1 MTVDVAGLAR
11 AGRWLR
17 GPRSVPE
24 APAADAEGVVIGHAD
39 DGTPVR
45 WPAPTREAAG
55 HVLVA
60 ASSGAGKTM
69 LVAHALVSEMLAA
82 ETEGGE
88 PAALLIVDP
97 KSDLCEAVTK
107 AICARAPHRLRDL
120 VLLDPFSAEGFPFN
134 LCRYATGDMPAVLH
148 ALRISGLV
156 AAVSTGVGQVRHLGQ
171 GPRQIELTQR
181 VVHGALG
188 VPGGDVLLAVESFVA
203 RNGFRKLAEITTD
216 ERAREVLAATYASDE
231 LKASC
236 ASRTRTVFAASPSL
250 ERMLSAP
257 TCIDFAELLA
267 PGRICLVDLGR
278 PIGGLGMLREFYANL
293 LARLAIDHLLA
304 RPSPS
309 PAHHVRVVVDEAP
322 VVGAVLADR
331 VEDAL
336 TTGRS
341 RNLSLVQI
349 TQGTTLMQAVDPTWV
364 HATVGNTPTKLVGRL
379 GAPDA
384 EHLAREQAPGR
395 GVEESLGAIR
405 GRFTGAVTNLA
416 DREFFLLR
424 PGGRVR
430 FRAVDI
436 DVAGWARAVQ
446 VHREE
451 VEAARRRLAL
461 PADLPPRR
469 TLDQL
474 HAERQPQAP
483 RRRRGQP
490 GGNGNGAARQ
500 PELPLPP
507 ATPRTR
513 WG

>member
-1 MTVDVAGLAR
+1 M
-11 AGRWLR
+11 
-17 GPRSVPE
+17 
-24 APAADAEGVVIGHAD
+24 
-39 DGTPVR
+39 
-45 WPAPTREAAG
+45 
-55 HVLVA
+55 LVA
-60 ASSGAGKTM
+60 AASGAGKTM
-69 LVAHALVSEMLAA
+69 LVAHALVSEMLAQ
-82 ETEGGE
+82 ETEGAE
-88 PAALLIVDP
+88 PSALLVVDP
-97 KSDLCEAVTK
+97 KSDLCEAVTR

-120 VLLDPFSAEGFPFN
+120 AILDPFCTDGFAFN
-134 LCRYATGDMPAVLH
+134 LCRYPTGDMPAVLH

-171 GPRQIELTQR
+171 GPRQLDLNQR
-181 VVHGALG
+181 VVHAALG
-188 VPGGDVLLAVESFVA
+188 VPGGDVLLAVESFIV

-216 ERAREVLAATYASDE
+216 ERAREVLANTYASDE
-231 LKASC
+231 LRASC
-236 ASRTRTVFAASPSL
+236 VSRLRVVFAASPSL

-257 TCIDFAELLA
+257 ACINFAELLA

-278 PIGGLGMLREFYANL
+278 PIGGLGVLREFYANL
-293 LARLAIDHLLA
+293 LARLAIDHLLS

-309 PAHHVRVVVDEAP
+309 PEHHVRVAIDESP
-322 VVGAVLADR
+322 VVGTVLADR
-331 VEDAL
+331 AEDAL

-349 TQGTTLMQAVDPTWV
+349 TQGTTLMHAVDPTWV
-364 HATVGNTPTKLVGRL
+364 HATVGNTPVKIVGRL

-384 EHLAREQAPGR
+384 EHFAREVAPGR
-395 GVEESLGAIR
+395 GVEESIGAIR
-405 GRFTGAVTNLA
+405 GRYVGAVTSLD

-424 PGGRVR
+424 PGARVR

-436 DVAGWARAVQ
+436 DVAGWARAAEE
-446 VHREE
+446 HREE
-451 VEAARRRLAL
+451 IEVARCRLAL
-461 PADLPPRR
+461 PADLPARR

-483 RRRRGQP
+483 RRRRGQQ
-490 GGNGNGAARQ
+490 GGSGNGAARQ